1 MVIKD
6 FIMKL
11 ASSALVILIIFGF
24 ALTYLLFEKSL
35 TEETIKITV
44 INKEKFVGESGR
56 YLIFTPNEVFENSDN
71 VFYGKTNSDQ
81 LFNKLERGVT
91 YRVKVA
97 GLYIPSLNRFRN
109 ITEVIG
115 VEVNA
120 AVNK

>member
-1 MVIKD
+1 MVVKN

-11 ASSALVILIIFGF
+11 ASSSLVILLIFGF
-24 ALTYLLFEKSL
+24 GLTYLFFEKSL

-71 VFYGKTNSDQ
+71 IFYGKKNSDL

-97 GLYIPSLNRFRN
+97 GLYIPSINRFRN

-115 VEVNA
+115 VEVNTA
-120 AVNK
+120 INK

>member
-1 MVIKD
+1 MVIKN

>member
-1 MVIKD
+1 MVVKN

-11 ASSALVILIIFGF
+11 ASSAVVMLIIL
-24 ALTYLLFEKSL
+24 ALVLTYLFFEKSL

-44 INKEKFVGESGR
+44 INKEKFVGQEGR

-71 VFYGKTNSDQ
+71 FFYGKTNSDL

-97 GLYIPSLNRFRN
+97 GLYIPFLNRLRN